1 MCTRETYLQDVVAQL
16 LKLNFEITLMKFR
29 VEQAMPEVMRECY
42 SHVKFLRGQYRA
54 VETQIQTL
62 EEEQGESWVDLCPG
76 IDRGLQELSDAF
88 ESVGNLVRMRLAE
101 EVCLPMDLP
110 GAYHNNWTIKD
121 PGRSAGVR
129 LKARRRS
136 KKRAPK
142 FAGIFE

>member
-16 LKLNFEITLMKFR
+16 LKLNFEITLMKFK

-42 SHVKFLRGQYRA
+42 CHVKSLRDQYRS
-54 VETQIQTL
+54 VETQIQVL
-62 EEEQGESWVDLCPG
+62 EEEQGETWEDLCPE
-76 IDRGLQELSDAF
+76 IDRGLRELSDAF

-101 EVCLPMDLP
+101 DFCLPIDLP
-110 GAYHNNWTIKD
+110 GSYHNNWTVKG
-121 PGRSAGVR
+121 PGRAPRVS